1 MINDILYLIQCD
13 NVVGGYCQQSYIIR
27 PGIVGH
33 NTINSNAIVQLIISN
48 CFKMGGNSDLWNK
61 NFSFIGFTCFLE
73 PDCISEELL
82 HFYPA
87 FAEQMP
93 TEPWK

>member
-48 CFKMGGNSDLWNK
+48 CFKMGGICEIVIYEIRI
-61 NFSFIGFTCFLE
+61 F
-73 PDCISEELL
+73 PLL
-82 HFYPA
+82 ALPVF
-87 FAEQMP
+87 
-93 TEPWK
+93 